1 MRSDKITF
9 QNGRGAELAARLEW
23 PEGEAWATAL
33 FAHCFTCSKDGA
45 AASRV
50 SRALGRE
57 GIAVLRFDFTGLG
70 NSEGDL
76 GNESF
81 SSNVQDLLAAAAHL
95 RSIGRPVELLV
106 GHSLGGAAVLSAAG
120 ALPEVRAV
128 ATIAAPSEPEHLKKL
143 LAGALGAI
151 EREGE
156 TEIELGGRHFRVSR
170 EFVRDLEQQ
179 RLAERV
185 RKLDRA
191 LLICH
196 APRDEVVGIEHAA
209 ALFQAARH
217 PKSFLSL
224 DTADHLLSKK
234 RDAEYAAR
242 AIAAWAGRYVDLP
255 EPESFPPLAHGR
267 VRVEEVARPYTQRVR
282 AGRHVLA
289 ADEPESVGGADAG
302 PGPYEYLLAAL
313 GACTSMTL
321 RMYADRKGWPLEG
334 VAVDLSH
341 AKIHAED
348 CADCETKEGML
359 DRIERVVSVRGELDP
374 EQRARLLE
382 IADRC
387 PVHRTLTGEIQIDTR
402 PGEPQG

>member
-1 MRSDKITF
+1 MQSEKIVF
-9 QNGRGAELAARLEW
+9 QNGRGAELAARLEH
-23 PEGEAWATAL
+23 PEGEAWSTAL

-50 SRALGRE
+50 SRELGRE
-57 GIAVLRFDFTGLG
+57 GLAVLRFDFTGLG
-70 NSEGDL
+70 NSSGDF

-106 GHSLGGAAVLSAAG
+106 GHSLGGAAVLAAAG

-128 ATIAAPSEPEHLKKL
+128 ATIGAPSDPEHLKRL
-143 LAGALGAI
+143 LAGSLEAI
-151 EREGE
+151 ERDGRAEV
-156 TEIELGGRHFRVSR
+156 ELAGRRFKVSR
-170 EFVRDLEQQ
+170 DFVRDLERQ

-185 RKLDRA
+185 RDLDRA

-224 DTADHLLSKK
+224 DTADHLLSKQ
-234 RDAEYAAR
+234 RDAVYAAR
-242 AIAAWAGRYVDLP
+242 AIAAWAARYLDLP
-255 EPESFPPLAHGR
+255 EPETFPPLARGA

-282 AGRHVLA
+282 TGRHVLA
-289 ADEPESVGGADAG
+289 ADEPTEVGGADAG
-302 PGPYEYLLAAL
+302 PGPYDYLLAAL

-321 RMYADRKGWPLEG
+321 RMYADKKQWPLEG
-334 VAVDLSH
+334 VAVDLAH

-348 CADCETKEGML
+348 CADCETKEGQI
-359 DRIERVVSVRGELDP
+359 DRIERVVSLRGELDA

-387 PVHRTLTGEIQIDTR
+387 PVHRTLTGEIKIDTR
-402 PGEPQG
+402 LEEPGS